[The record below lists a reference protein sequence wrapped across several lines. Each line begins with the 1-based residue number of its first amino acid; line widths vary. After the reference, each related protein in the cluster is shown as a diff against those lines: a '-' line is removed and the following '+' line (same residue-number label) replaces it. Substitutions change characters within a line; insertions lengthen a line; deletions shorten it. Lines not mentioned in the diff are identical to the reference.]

1 MFIEALF
8 LIAKILTRPMMN
20 KWVKNIYIH
29 MIKYYS
35 LIKRKKFSY
44 LVPFLWIMKPF
55 CHVKLSQTK
64 KNKYYMISFLCESK
78 KY

>member
-35 LIKRKKFSY
+35 LIKRKKILLFGTIFVDHEAI
-44 LVPFLWIMKPF
+44 LP
-55 CHVKLSQTK
+55 CEVKSDK
-64 KNKYYMISFLCESK
+64 EK
-78 KY
+78 